1 MQAPPE
7 LEIARRLPRTGC
19 TLDQAREYTRWLATH
34 HYENFNVASWLLP
47 RELHQG
53 FYDVYA
59 YCRWADDLGDEV
71 PDSTRALALLDEW
84 EDELRHAY
92 AGRPAHP
99 VFIALAE
106 TVSRYDIPVQP
117 FADLL
122 QAFRQDQAVKRYP
135 DWDGVLG
142 YCRYSANPVGR
153 LVLYLCGVRD
163 AERQE
168 LSDCTCTALQLA
180 NFWQDVARDLEKGR
194 IYIPLDRLAFHGLA
208 EADLLA
214 RRFDP
219 RYAALMK
226 ELIAYTRDLFAR
238 GMPLAGRVP
247 AALRVDIELFSR
259 GGLAVLEAIE
269 RIGYNTIEQRPVVS
283 RRTQARLLG
292 RALLG
297 RLFAPVF
304 GGTSAGGAAN
314 ARDTGSVPL
323 ERNDHA

>member
-1 MQAPPE
+1 MQPPPE
-7 LEIARRLPRTGC
+7 LEIAQRLPRAGC
-19 TLDQAREYTRWLATH
+19 TLDEAQAYTRWLATH
-34 HYENFNVASWLLP
+34 HYENFSVVSWLLP

-71 PDSTRALALLDEW
+71 PDTARAIALLDEW
-84 EDELRHAY
+84 ESELRYSY

-99 VFIALAE
+99 VFIALAQ
-106 TVSRYDIPVQP
+106 TVHRYDIPMQP

-122 QAFRQDQAVKRYP
+122 RAFRQDQSVKRYR
-135 DWDGVLG
+135 DWEAVLG

-180 NFWQDVARDLEKGR
+180 NFWQDVARDLDKGR
-194 IYIPLDRLAFHGLA
+194 IYIPLDRLAAHGLG
-208 EADLLA
+208 ESDLLA

-219 RYAALMK
+219 RYGGLMK
-226 ELIAYTRDLFAR
+226 ELIAYTRGLFAR
-238 GMPLAGRVP
+238 GMPLAQRVP

-269 RIGYNTIEQRPVVS
+269 RIGYNTIEQRPALS

-292 RALLG
+292 RALLT
-297 RLFAPVF
+297 RLFAPML
-304 GGTSAGGAAN
+304 GGATSADARGAG
-314 ARDTGSVPL
+314 DGPGVSL
-323 ERNDHA
+323 ERDGHA